1 MTLKTPWIL
10 AALGALTL
18 SACVDPNAY
27 PEDPNARTKNGAIIG
42 GMLGAMAGVAVS
54 GDGDEL
60 TGAILGG
67 AVGAA
72 TGAAIGSAVAA
83 AIGLHSALNLPLH
96 WNFHHWLTFVAI
108 A

>member
-1 MTLKTPWIL
+1 LIL

-27 PEDPNARTKNGAIIG
+27 PEDPNARTKSGAIIG
-42 GMLGAMAGVAVS
+42 GMLGAVAGVAVS

-67 AVGAA
+67 ALGAA
-72 TGAAIGSAVAA
+72 TGFVPLATLTTGSA
-83 AIGLHSALNLPLH
+83 
-96 WNFHHWLTFVAI
+96 LTTATSSKGQQQQQRRQ
-108 A
+108 APTGEHQK